1 MNQLQRQLVVHE
13 GLKLTPYQCTAGKL
27 TIGVGRN
34 IEDLGITEQEAMML
48 LDNDIER
55 VRHELQSNFSWFSE
69 LTEARKNV
77 LIDMCF
83 NLGISRLKGFK
94 NALAAMESGMWDVA
108 KKEMLSS
115 RWADQVGQRAI
126 RLADAMENDS
136 LVEV

>member
-55 VRHELQSNFSWFSE
+55 VRHELQSNFSWFSG

-94 NALAAMESGMWDVA
+94 NALAAMESGLWDVA
-108 KKEMLSS
+108 AKEMLSS
-115 RWADQVGQRAI
+115 RWADQVGQRAT

>member
-55 VRHELQSNFSWFSE
+55 VRHELQSNFSWFSG

-94 NALAAMESGMWDVA
+94 NALAAMESGSWDVA
-108 KKEMLSS
+108 AKEMLSS
-115 RWADQVGQRAI
+115 RWADQVGQRAT

>member
-55 VRHELQSNFSWFSE
+55 VRHELQSNFSWFTG

-94 NALAAMESGMWDVA
+94 NALAAMESGLWDVA
-108 KKEMLSS
+108 AKEMLSS